1 MVDFQK
7 LSAQYQQAL
16 LRQVVPFWLKH
27 SRDDQYGGYFDM
39 LTATGELIEGDKFI
53 TSQAQQLWA
62 FSWLYN
68 TLDGQSVWLDHAQH
82 GANFLSQFAHDA
94 TLHCYNQLDRRG
106 RPVAPAGMEL
116 PASYL
121 VMAYAQFHHSTS
133 EDEWAMLAKQTF
145 SNVIAYRETTRREQ
159 ATTIGGFRQLQHLSE
174 PVAMLKAILEMEPLL
189 AEDIWRQHVD
199 TILQEILYEFVDR
212 RSDVLREYIL
222 PEGAFL
228 NTPEGRRLNVGLTF
242 QTANYLFDLY
252 AKSRFTKPVHT
263 GLINRKMA
271 SQVVGWCL
279 QLCEQAWDEATA
291 GLNQYVDLKGNPF
304 IFPDWQQKWAWVH
317 LEAVA
322 ALLKGYVHT
331 RNSDC
336 LKWFK
341 RIHDYTFQHFPD
353 LNQTGWHL
361 AVDQHGQP
369 LLPVKSLPSVG
380 CFSLIRCLAETAQ
393 TLMRCE
399 PLQAPG
405 RANAEIFVSSQSTRQ
420 TT

>member
-1 MVDFQK
+1 
-7 LSAQYQQAL
+7 
-16 LRQVVPFWLKH
+16 
-27 SRDDQYGGYFDM
+27 M
-39 LTATGELIEGDKFI
+39 LTATGELVEGDKFI

-68 TLDGQSVWLDHAQH
+68 TLDGQSVWLDHARH

-94 TLHCYNQLDRRG
+94 TLHCYSQLDRRG
-106 RPVAPAGMEL
+106 RPIASTSNSIPD
-116 PASYL
+116 SYL
-121 VMAYAQFHHSTS
+121 VMAYAQFHHSTA

-145 SNVIAYRETTRREQ
+145 LNAIAHRENTRREQ
-159 ATTIGGFRQLQHLSE
+159 ATAIGGLRQLQHLSE
-174 PVAMLKAILEMEPLL
+174 PVVILKAILDMEPLL
-189 AEDIWRQHVD
+189 AEDTWRQHID
-199 TILQEILYEFVDR
+199 TVLQEILYEFVDR

-242 QTANYLFDLY
+242 QTANYLFDLC
-252 AKSRFTKPVHT
+252 AKSRFTKTAQT
-263 GLINRKMA
+263 GLINRKLA
-271 SQVVGWCL
+271 TQVAAWCL

-291 GLNQYVDLKGNPF
+291 GLNQYVDLKGNAF

-353 LNQTGWHL
+353 LKQTGWHL
-361 AVDQHGQP
+361 AMDQHGQP
-369 LLPVKSLPSVG
+369 LLPVKSIPSVG

-393 TLMRCE
+393 TLMKCE
-399 PLQAPG
+399 PLQPSG
-405 RANAEIFVSSQSTRQ
+405 RTNAEIFVSSPSTRQ